1 MPPSPS
7 SPLASVLRREKPA
20 RLAYA
25 PNYWQWHAHHRNHGR
40 LPEELAGCQ
49 TQLEV
54 IQKLGLNVFS
64 RNIYCDEQQGW
75 FGGLAQEIWD
85 GVDFEIADQ
94 FDGRDRVL
102 TKTYHTRK
110 GTLTERQRYVFAE
123 STLVQ
128 EQFAVEDLEG
138 QVDALE
144 ALVAA
149 RCWRFMPEKYAAIQ
163 QQAGPGAVVVAGEL
177 YSPLKLLH
185 LLVGAVNTTYLIMDH
200 GDRIAR
206 ILASHEAA
214 QLELVKQ
221 MAQAGVPAMMSMDN
235 LDAAFHT
242 PAYVERFSAS
252 FYEKA
257 SRICHALGSTFFI
270 HACGRQKANLKFI
283 DSLGVDGLE
292 GVAFPPLGDVDLDEA
307 MRLTRDRFIITG
319 GISAM
324 ETRSLETRQQ
334 VQDYLGGLLE
344 KMKPYRHRF
353 ILSASCNTAIDAP
366 WETLVHFRDAW
377 RTLTWNP

>member
-1 MPPSPS
+1 MPPAPA

-40 LPEELAGCQ
+40 MPEELAGCQ

-54 IQKLGLNVFS
+54 IQRLGLDVFS
-64 RNIYCDEQQGW
+64 RNIYCDEQHGW
-75 FGGLAQEIWD
+75 FCGLAQETWD
-85 GVDFEIADQ
+85 GVSFEVADQ
-94 FDGRDRVL
+94 FDGQDRVL

-110 GTLTERQRYVFAE
+110 GTLTERQRYVFAD

-138 QVDALE
+138 QLDALE
-144 ALVAA
+144 ELVTA
-149 RCWRFMPEKYAAIQ
+149 RRWRFLPGKYAAIQ
-163 QQAGPGAVVVAGEL
+163 KQAGDRAVVVAGEL

-206 ILASHEAA
+206 ILAGHEIA
-214 QLELVKQ
+214 QLDLVKQ
-221 MAQAGVPAMMSMDN
+221 MAQAGVPAMMAMDN

-257 SRICHALGSTFFI
+257 SRLCHESGSTFFI
-270 HACGRQKANLKFI
+270 HACGRQKANLKLI

-292 GVAFPPLGDVDLDEA
+292 GVAFPPLGDVELDEA
-307 MRLTRDRFIITG
+307 MRMTSDRFIITG

-344 KMKPYRHRF
+344 KMHPYRHRF
-353 ILSASCNTAIDAP
+353 ILSASCNTAIDTP
-366 WETLVHFRDAW
+366 WKTLVHFRDAW
-377 RTLTWNP
+377 RELV